1 MKYKFD
7 EIIDRS
13 RTNSFKWKA
22 RELKNNGHEMY
33 PMWVADME
41 FDASPAI
48 QKRLA
53 DRVKEGVFGYELLS
67 EDYYKAVQYWLK
79 KRHGCEISEGQIVY
93 CANMMSGLSII
104 LQEYTEE
111 QDEVMM
117 NVPTYGNFYHTIEGC
132 GRAVNGSKLRE
143 VNGRFTFDLEDMERK
158 VTNRTKAFLLCN
170 PHNPTGTVWTEQE
183 LEGICRFCKAHELL
197 IISDEAHYDFVFHG
211 QHTMLR
217 KIAEKY
223 DVSSV
228 TMISPGKS
236 FNVAGVQTATLLVD
250 GDAMKKQIMS
260 RMNAMAYPFEHA
272 FAEGVTVGAYMESE
286 DWFEEVYRY
295 IKENKE
301 MTVQYIRENIPYL
314 RVPESEA
321 TYLLWV
327 DCSAMKM
334 TDEEIIEFWKNE
346 CGIMPSGG
354 LEFGEAGSQY
364 VRLNLACPK
373 KILLRVL
380 ENMKKG
386 FDGLKS

>member
-1 MKYKFD
+1 
-7 EIIDRS
+7 
-13 RTNSFKWKA
+13 
-22 RELKNNGHEMY
+22 
-33 PMWVADME
+33 MWVADME

-79 KRHGCEISEGQIVY
+79 KRPGCEIPEGQIVY

-217 KIAEKY
+217 KIVEKY

-236 FNVAGVQTATLLVD
+236 FNVAGVQTAALLVD
-250 GDAMKKQIMS
+250 GDTMKKQIMS

-272 FAEGVTVGAYMESE
+272 FAEGVTIGAYMESE
-286 DWFEEVYRY
+286 EWFEEVYRY

-301 MTVQYIRENIPYL
+301 MTVQYIRENIPHL

-346 CGIMPSGG
+346 CGIIPSGG

-386 FDGLKS
+386 FDRLKS